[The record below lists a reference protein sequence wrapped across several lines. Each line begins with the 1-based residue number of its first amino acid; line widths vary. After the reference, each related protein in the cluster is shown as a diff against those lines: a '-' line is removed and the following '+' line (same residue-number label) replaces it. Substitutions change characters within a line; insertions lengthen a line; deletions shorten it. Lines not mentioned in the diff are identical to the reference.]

1 MIIVRLGGGLFGR
14 LTGFPYSGA
23 TWSGCGSSGD
33 YLDQLVFLIANGELS
48 SFSVEHN
55 IFFDY

>member
-1 MIIVRLGGGLFGR
+1 MIIVRHGGGLFGR

-48 SFSVEHN
+48 SFSVEYN
-55 IFFDY
+55 I